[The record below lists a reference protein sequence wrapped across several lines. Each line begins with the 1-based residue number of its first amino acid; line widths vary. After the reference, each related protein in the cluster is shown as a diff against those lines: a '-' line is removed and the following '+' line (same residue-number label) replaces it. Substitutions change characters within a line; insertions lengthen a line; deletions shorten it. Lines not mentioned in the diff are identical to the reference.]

1 MKKIFKVFLVAVFI
15 CGVIL
20 IFQTTTVT
28 AETNSDF
35 NYTISGY
42 TATITGYNSNVVGA
56 VNIPNKLDNY
66 LVTAIS
72 NNAFSNKSNIT
83 SVTMPDTITSI
94 GDFAFFNCTNLQSI
108 TFSNNLVNLGF
119 NAFNGCSSLKKVTIP
134 QNTTYLG
141 RGAFYR
147 CNSLEEISI
156 PFIGAESGECTK
168 LSDLFTIYPNS
179 LKKVIVTGGSSIAT
193 GAFADCIT
201 LESVVLPSTLTSIGE
216 TPFAKCENLSSI
228 SVDENNT
235 KFHSKGN
242 CIIETAT
249 KTLVQGCNNSV
260 IPNDGSVKTIGSSAF
275 KQLTGLKK
283 IVIPNSVTRI
293 EAYAFYQCNSL
304 EEMTIPF
311 VGNTLNG
318 TSNTHFGYIFGYPSA
333 DSHGLLPT
341 SLNKITITGNCKISA
356 RSFDD
361 CKNLKEIIIGD
372 SVYCIDKY
380 AFWDCEGVE
389 KLIIGSGVK
398 EIQTAAFLE
407 CSSLK
412 EVVIPNNVTMIENYA
427 FSECEKLNS
436 ITVKNPQIV
445 LHTKIFYNSNLAKIY
460 CTKGSNA
467 ENYAKSNN
475 IPYEYITESIQNP
488 NSSQNQTTNN
498 NSNNGNAT
506 NNITNNIGN
515 NQQSSSPTN
524 GSQQSSSSNR
534 NETTGNNSQNNNI
547 QSVPS
552 HNNSTLNDD
561 SGNDTQ
567 SEPSHNNSTSNKD
580 SGNNTQNDA
589 SSGLMDSS
597 NNINIKNDNSSP
609 NKWIIVVCIV
619 AAVLII
625 VGGIAFFIMKRKSA
639 IYNKK

>member
-15 CGVIL
+15 CGVIS

-42 TATITGYNSNVVGA
+42 TATITGYNSNAVGA

-156 PFIGAESGECTK
+156 PFVGAESGECTK

-235 KFHSKGN
+235 KFHSQGN

-260 IPNDGSVKTIGSSAF
+260 IPNDGSVKTIGSNAF

-293 EAYAFYQCNSL
+293 EANAFYQCNSL

-311 VGNTLNG
+311 VGNILDG
-318 TSNTHFGYIFGYPSA
+318 TSNTNFGYIFGYTNIT
-333 DSHGLLPT
+333 SHGLIPT
-341 SLNKITITGNCKISA
+341 SLKKITITGNCKLPDNC
-356 RSFDD
+356 FMD
-361 CKNLKEIIIGD
+361 CKSLKEIVIGE
-372 SVYCIDKY
+372 SIYSIGKFV
-380 AFWDCEGVE
+380 FSNCEGLE
-389 KLIIGSGVK
+389 KVTIGSGVK
-398 EIQTAAFLE
+398 EIQTAAFSK
-407 CSSLK
+407 CASLK
-412 EVVIPNNVTMIENYA
+412 EVIIPSNVKMIEHYA
-427 FSECEKLNS
+427 FSQCEKLASVTINNPS
-436 ITVKNPQIV
+436 ID
-445 LHTKIFYNSNLAKIY
+445 LLSKIFDESSSVKIY
-460 CTKGSNA
+460 CTTGSNA

-475 IPYEYITESIQNP
+475 IPYEYITVPTQSTD
-488 NSSQNQTTNN
+488 SSQNQTTNN
-498 NSNNGNAT
+498 NTS
-506 NNITNNIGN
+506 NNIGN
-515 NQQSSSPTN
+515 DQQSSNLTN
-524 GSQQSSSSNR
+524 GSQQSSTSNQ
-534 NETTGNNSQNNNI
+534 NEATSNNSQNNNNT
-547 QSVPS
+547 QSEDS
-552 HNNSTLNDD
+552 YNNSTSNDD

-567 SEPSHNNSTSNKD
+567 SGASHNNSTSNDD
-580 SGNNTQNDA
+580 SGNDTQNDA
-589 SSGLMDSS
+589 FSGLTDSS

-625 VGGIAFFIMKRKSA
+625 VGGIAFFIIKRKSA